1 MKSSCY
7 FLCRTC
13 PGPIHNDGISF
24 LQSQHM
30 FKEGNIK
37 DVDQI
42 NLFSSLF
49 ILLFMTSDTYFLVT
63 FFLSIFFFFSCGPFA
78 SFQSILT
85 IFMRPESLFSS
96 PQCCNRSQ
104 RTYSR
109 WQQRQHHHLYPDL
122 GPLAGWLRQQIA
134 SWTRRYDKCVYTF
147 PSSISP
153 LSTCWPYRWLADGA
167 CFSSV
172 CLSYLHFLAQVSHL
186 WDPWQIVFWNSEI
199 THLLLE
205 L

>member
-1 MKSSCY
+1 
-7 FLCRTC
+7 
-13 PGPIHNDGISF
+13 
-24 LQSQHM
+24 
-30 FKEGNIK
+30 
-37 DVDQI
+37 
-42 NLFSSLF
+42 
-49 ILLFMTSDTYFLVT
+49 MTSDTCCIVT
-63 FFLSIFFFFSCGPFA
+63 FFLYIYFSCDLFA

-96 PQCCNRSQ
+96 PQGCNRSQ

-134 SWTRRYDKCVYTF
+134 SRTRRYDKCVYTF
-147 PSSISP
+147 PSSMSP
-153 LSTCWPYRWLADGA
+153 MSTCWPYRWLADGA

-172 CLSYLHFLAQVSHL
+172 CLSYLHLAQVSHL
-186 WDPWQIVFWNSEI
+186 WDLWQIVFWISDI
-199 THLLLE
+199 THLLLA